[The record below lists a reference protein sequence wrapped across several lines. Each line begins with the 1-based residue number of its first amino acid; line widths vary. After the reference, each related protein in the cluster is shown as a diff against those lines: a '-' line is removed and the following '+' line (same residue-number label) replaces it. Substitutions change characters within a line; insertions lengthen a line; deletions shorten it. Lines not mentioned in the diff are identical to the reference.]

1 MPSDKRAGEKMKELR
16 KSRRWTMRDVYE
28 FTREVAAARHSRA
41 FLIPPSRLSDIET
54 KGVVP
59 NIYRL
64 YTLSFAY
71 ETSLEKLLRFYGL
84 EFRRWKSC
92 RHRAK

>member
-1 MPSDKRAGEKMKELR
+1 MPTDKRAGERMKELR
-16 KSRRWTMRDVYE
+16 KRRCLAMRDVYE
-28 FTREVAAARHSRA
+28 FSREVAAVWHSRA

-84 EFRRWKSC
+84 EFRRWKN
-92 RHRAK
+92 